1 MDLRSFFSRNILS
14 TARYSPDSVAKT
26 PVELSPSTTSL
37 GSRVDNGDLRSTVE
51 RQFMRMNEAHD
62 RHRTAV
68 LASYSPL
75 NMK

>member
-1 MDLRSFFSRNILS
+1 MDLRSLFRRNIFS
-14 TARYSPDSVAKT
+14 PAWYSPDSTRKSR
-26 PVELSPSTTSL
+26 VELGPSTASL
-37 GSRVDNGDLRSTVE
+37 RNRANNGDLRLIVE

-68 LASYSPL
+68 LASYSPP